1 MFVLME
7 AAMSVGERSGAVPLA
22 SDVTEHRMLQS
33 VVEVARSVF
42 NSASASV
49 FMIAPET
56 GALVFAAV
64 SGAGEDR
71 LLGTSFPAGT
81 GIAGW
86 VAAYG
91 QPMLTDDVTDSPHFS
106 AYAARSTGYE
116 PHSIMAAPLIQDG
129 ECIGV
134 LEVLDRGMTSR
145 TELQDVDLL
154 GLVANQAALGLE
166 LLLRLNWRKDSQSS
180 AAGTATG
187 SDALSP
193 ALVLLQR
200 IAIRIGYASDPTGT
214 TVLRLLEMAA
224 DLLAA
229 AAEST

>member
-1 MFVLME
+1 MP
-7 AAMSVGERSGAVPLA
+7 VGERSDAVPLA

-49 FMIAPET
+49 FMVDPET

-64 SGAGEDR
+64 SGSGEDH
-71 LLGTSFPAGT
+71 LLGTRFPAGT

-91 QPMLTDDVTDSPHFS
+91 QPILTDDVSDSPHFS
-106 AYAARSTGYE
+106 AAAARSTGYE

-129 ECIGV
+129 ACIGV
-134 LEVLDRGMTSR
+134 LEVLDRGTTSR

-166 LLLRLNWRKDSQSS
+166 LLLRLNWRTGPQGA
-180 AAGTATG
+180 AAGNEI
-187 SDALSP
+187 LSP

-200 IAIRIGYASDPTGT
+200 IARQIGHVSDPAGT
-214 TVLRLLEMAA
+214 TALRLLETAA
-224 DLLAA
+224 DLLATV
-229 AAEST
+229 AEGRDVDDKKETP